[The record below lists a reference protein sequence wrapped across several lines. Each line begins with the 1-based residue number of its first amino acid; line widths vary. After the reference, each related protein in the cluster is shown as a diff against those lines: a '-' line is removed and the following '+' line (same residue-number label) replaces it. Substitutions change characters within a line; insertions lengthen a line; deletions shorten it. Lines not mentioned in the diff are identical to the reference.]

1 MSVTGSSTQNA
12 SAPQRMSSY
21 TQLSLYSNHLNVRD
35 KTVKAVQYSCR
46 FLASYYVSLPEA
58 QVQAQLLG
66 DVTFLCS
73 MGRKLF
79 RIFKSINCLEQLMSK
94 LRRVPASITTVKEV
108 AFILEMFEHLFLGL
122 FYYYDN
128 VLLLGRSKLLPK
140 YDGRLWELRA
150 YSAWFLHDGTAFIR
164 KLILLYDCAVDEHR
178 ERGDALVTTSTST
191 TTSPGRVVQ
200 QRRQAVMR
208 ALAKRRTR
216 LLWGIFKS
224 FCDLWVSGGMFANL
238 TSPGN
243 RRVTETTIGLCGAVS
258 AVIAISDSMEECD
271 LAN

>member
-1 MSVTGSSTQNA
+1 MAGAIPQPT
-12 SAPQRMSSY
+12 SAY
-21 TQLSLYSNHLNVRD
+21 TQLSLYSNHLNLRD

-46 FLASYYVSLPEA
+46 FLASYYGSHPRA
-58 QVQAQLLG
+58 QLQAQLLG
-66 DVTFLCS
+66 DVTFMCS

-94 LRRVPASITTVKEV
+94 LRRVPASIATVKEV
-108 AFILEMFEHLFLGL
+108 AFILEMLEHLFLGL

-128 VLLLGRSKLLPK
+128 VLLLGRSKLLPS
-140 YDGRLWELRA
+140 YDGNLWDLRA

-164 KLILLYDCAVDEHR
+164 KLLLLYDCAVDEHR
-178 ERGDALVTTSTST
+178 ERGGDAIVT
-191 TTSPGRVVQ
+191 TTSPGRIVQ
-200 QRRQAVMR
+200 QRRQAVIR

-224 FCDLWVSGGMFANL
+224 LCDLCVSGGMFANL
-238 TSPGN
+238 SSPGKQ
-243 RRVTETTIGLCGAVS
+243 RRVSERAIGLCGTIS